1 MQKARAGGC
10 PGINVTQDQS
20 QYVSLTSNLTLPKLS
35 VVLQLSGI
43 QLRENTSVLKLL
55 LMR

>member
-1 MQKARAGGC
+1 MDLSAAPAPSWDHAMQKARAGGC

-43 QLRENTSVLKLL
+43 
-55 LMR
+55 